1 MNKKIALGN
10 FQSLTYIQKNLTAC
24 FYFIKSIL
32 PFHEIM
38 LIKQIIFLYEAEYL
52 FSLQNKVPQNTLY
65 HCPAHLLSPL
75 LESLSIPLPSVTI
88 HP

>member
-10 FQSLTYIQKNLTAC
+10 LQSLTYIQKNLTAC

-38 LIKQIIFLYEAEYL
+38 LIKQIIFLYEAFIYL
-52 FSLQNKVPQNTLY
+52 FIFSSKQGTPKYPLSLP
-65 HCPAHLLSPL
+65 SPP
-75 LESLSIPLPSVTI
+75 PLPTA
-88 HP
+88 